1 MRVWFYKFNW
11 SQVFGAVEEMSVEQF
26 IDLLYGSAYWFI
38 AAGFI
43 AVALYAVYSRMSRER

>member
-1 MRVWFYKFNW
+1 M
-11 SQVFGAVEEMSVEQF
+11 EEMSVEQF
-26 IDLLYGSAYWFI
+26 IDLLYGSAYWLI